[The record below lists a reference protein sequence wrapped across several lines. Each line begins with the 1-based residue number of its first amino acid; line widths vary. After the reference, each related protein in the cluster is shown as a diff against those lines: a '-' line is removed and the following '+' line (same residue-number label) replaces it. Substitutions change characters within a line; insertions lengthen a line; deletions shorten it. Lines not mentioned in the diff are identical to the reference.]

1 MQQAIFGG
9 FDVDDLITGLH
20 GVLALTAGDG
30 LSNGKIVEHWD
41 VLQPI
46 PATSRNGHTAY

>member
-20 GVLALTAGDG
+20 AYRSITR
-30 LSNGKIVEHWD
+30 LSG
-41 VLQPI
+41 
-46 PATSRNGHTAY
+46 